1 MTRPSNFLTS
11 PKLSSPID
19 WWQSSNFPLKV
30 GAVSDRSYLEEI
42 SIRNLGIIE
51 QSELELGRGLNVLT
65 GETGA
70 GKTMILTALSLV
82 LGGKSDSSL
91 VRHGS
96 ERLVATAQFSVT
108 ADSKELLDEI
118 GAEVEGTSLIVTR
131 TVNSDG
137 KSKASCGGVTVPAGT
152 LSDVTEPLIEIHGQ
166 SANSQIVK
174 PARQRELLDRFGG
187 TAIAPVL
194 SDYQQTY
201 LEYLELKE
209 RIKAM
214 KASAN
219 KRDGEIAELEEFLAA
234 WTKLKAV
241 RNEPSAV
248 EDEIQR
254 LSSVEDL
261 RLASSGAL
269 SALDSEE
276 SGALT
281 LLHSARRFL
290 DAAKGKDARLEEIAE
305 RVAESLF
312 ILDDTS
318 SDLASYAT
326 GLEADPER
334 LDFLQG
340 RKAELNLFVKRWGGA
355 GTADDELVAL
365 AAKAKTGKES
375 IADLKGGDERIA
387 ELEND
392 LAKIKKLLLA
402 SAQKLSQAR
411 STAAELLSHSV
422 TNEIQALS
430 MPHTRFFAEVISP
443 DYSAA
448 LKESDFTQLGCD
460 EISMQI
466 QGQADGPKIALG
478 KGASGGEMSRI
489 MLGLEVV
496 IAKSHPVGTYIFDEV
511 DAGVGGKAAIE
522 VGKRLHA
529 LAQSAQVI
537 VVTHLPQ
544 VAAWADTHFVV
555 KKSSDGSVLQS
566 GVSKLGQSER
576 VEEIARMLAGLEESS
591 SAREHAAELLAMR
604 G

>member
-1 MTRPSNFLTS
+1 MSE
-11 PKLSSPID
+11 
-19 WWQSSNFPLKV
+19 
-30 GAVSDRSYLEEI
+30 RSYLEEI

-70 GKTMILTALSLV
+70 GKTMILTALNLV

-91 VRHGS
+91 VRHGA

-108 ADSKELLDEI
+108 GESRFQLDEI
-118 GAEVEGTSLIVTR
+118 GAEVEGSSLIVTR

-137 KSKASCGGVTVPAGT
+137 KSKASCGGVSVPAGT
-152 LSDVTEPLIEIHGQ
+152 LAEVTERLVEIHGQ
-166 SANSQIVK
+166 SANAQIVK

-187 TAIAPVL
+187 SAIAEAL
-194 SDYQQTY
+194 ATYQQFFAQ
-201 LEYLELKE
+201 YLELKD
-209 RIKAM
+209 RIKTM
-214 KASAN
+214 KAATN
-219 KRDGEIAELEEFLAA
+219 KRDGEIAELEEFLSA
-234 WTKLKAV
+234 WSKLKAV
-241 RNEPSAV
+241 RNEPSSV

-261 RLASSGAL
+261 RIASSGAL
-269 SALDSEE
+269 AALDSEE

-290 DAAKGKDARLEEIAE
+290 DAAKGKDSRLEEIAE

-312 ILDDTS
+312 ILDDAST
-318 SDLASYAT
+318 DLASYAT
-326 GLEADPER
+326 ALEADPER
-334 LDFLQG
+334 LDFLQN
-340 RKAELNLFVKRWGGA
+340 RKAEITVFIKRWGGT
-355 GTADDELVAL
+355 GTPDDELVAL
-365 AAKAKTGKES
+365 AGKAKSGKEA
-375 IADLKGGDERIA
+375 IADLQGGDERIA
-387 ELEND
+387 ELEIE
-392 LAKIKKLLLA
+392 LAKVKKSLLA
-402 SAQKLSQAR
+402 AAQSLTDARKTAASKLS
-411 STAAELLSHSV
+411 TSV
-422 TNEIQALS
+422 TSEIQSLA
-430 MPHTRFFAEVISP
+430 MPHTQFFIEIASP
-443 DYSAA
+443 DYSAS

-460 EISMQI
+460 EVTMQI
-466 QGQADGPKIALG
+466 QGQIDGPKIALG

-489 MLGLEVV
+489 MLALEVV
-496 IAKSHPVGTYIFDEV
+496 IAASHPVGTYIFDEV

-522 VGKRLHA
+522 VGKRLHN
-529 LAQSAQVI
+529 LAQHSQVI

-555 KKSSDGSVLQS
+555 KKSSDGSVVQS
-566 GVSKLGQSER
+566 GVLKLGQSER

>member
-1 MTRPSNFLTS
+1 
-11 PKLSSPID
+11 
-19 WWQSSNFPLKV
+19 LKV
-30 GAVSDRSYLEEI
+30 GAVSERSYLEEI

-70 GKTMILTALSLV
+70 GKTMILTALNLV

-108 ADSKELLDEI
+108 KNSKEQLDEI
-118 GAEVEGTSLIVTR
+118 GAEVDGTSLIVTR
-131 TVNSDG
+131 TVNRDG

-152 LSDVTEPLIEIHGQ
+152 LAEVTEPLIEIHGQ

-187 TAIAPVL
+187 EAIASTL
-194 SDYQQTY
+194 SEYQEIY
-201 LEYLELKE
+201 SEYLDLKE
-209 RIKAM
+209 RIKGM

-241 RNEPSAV
+241 RNEPSSV
-248 EDEIQR
+248 EDEINR

-261 RLASSGAL
+261 RIASSGAMA
-269 SALDSEE
+269 ALDSEE

-290 DAAKGKDARLEEIAE
+290 EAAKGKDSRLEEIAE

-312 ILDDTS
+312 ILDDAS

-326 GLEADPER
+326 SLEADPER
-334 LDFLQG
+334 LDFLQN
-340 RKAELNLFVKRWGGA
+340 RKAELNLFIKRWGSGES
-355 GTADDELVAL
+355 ADEELVQL
-365 AAKAKTGKES
+365 AAKAKSGKES

-387 ELEND
+387 ELESE
-392 LAKIKKLLLA
+392 LAKAKKKLLS
-402 SAQKLSQAR
+402 SAQNLSQAR
-411 STAAELLSHSV
+411 TTAAASLSQSV
-422 TNEIQALS
+422 TTEIQALS
-430 MPHTRFFAEVISP
+430 MPHTRFFAEVIAP
-443 DYSAA
+443 DYSGA

-466 QGQADGPKIALG
+466 QGQVDGPKIALG

-529 LAQSAQVI
+529 LAQNSQVI

-555 KKSSDGSVLQS
+555 KKSSDGSVVQS

-576 VEEIARMLAGLEESS
+576 IEEIARMLAGLEESS

-604 G
+604 C

>member
-1 MTRPSNFLTS
+1 MSE
-11 PKLSSPID
+11 
-19 WWQSSNFPLKV
+19 
-30 GAVSDRSYLEEI
+30 RSYLEEI

-70 GKTMILTALSLV
+70 GKTMILTALNLV

-96 ERLVATAQFSVT
+96 ERLVATAQFSIT
-108 ADSKELLDEI
+108 KDSKDQLDEI
-118 GAEVEGTSLIVTR
+118 GAEVDGSSLIVTR

-152 LSDVTEPLIEIHGQ
+152 LADVTEPLIEIHGQ

-187 TAIAPVL
+187 TAVASSL
-194 SDYQQTY
+194 SDYQEKY
-201 LEYLELKE
+201 SEYLELKE
-209 RIKAM
+209 RIQAM

-241 RNEPSAV
+241 RNEPSSV
-248 EDEIQR
+248 EDEIKR

-261 RLASSGAL
+261 RIASSGAI

-290 DAAKGKDARLEEIAE
+290 DAAKGKDSKLEEIAE

-312 ILDDTS
+312 ILDDAS

-326 GLEADPER
+326 SLEADPDR
-334 LDFLQG
+334 LDFLQN
-340 RKAELNLFVKRWGGA
+340 RKAELNLFIKRWGGA
-355 GTADDELVAL
+355 ESADEELVLL
-365 AAKAKTGKES
+365 AAKAKSGKES

-387 ELEND
+387 ELETE
-392 LAKIKKLLLA
+392 LAKIKKSLLA
-402 SAQKLSQAR
+402 AAQELSKARSVSAESLSQ
-411 STAAELLSHSV
+411 SV
-422 TNEIQALS
+422 TSEIQALS

-443 DYSAA
+443 DYSGA
-448 LKESDFTQLGCD
+448 LKESFFTQLGCD
-460 EISMQI
+460 EVSMQI
-466 QGQADGPKIALG
+466 QGQVDGPKIALG

-529 LAQSAQVI
+529 LAQNSQVI

-555 KKSSDGSVLQS
+555 KKSSDGSVVQS

>member
-1 MTRPSNFLTS
+1 
-11 PKLSSPID
+11 
-19 WWQSSNFPLKV
+19 LKV
-30 GAVSDRSYLEEI
+30 GAVSERSYLEEI

-70 GKTMILTALSLV
+70 GKTMILTALNLV

-108 ADSKELLDEI
+108 AESKVQLDEI
-118 GAEVEGTSLIVTR
+118 GAEVDGSSLIVTR

-137 KSKASCGGVTVPAGT
+137 KSKASCGGITVPAGT
-152 LSDVTEPLIEIHGQ
+152 LAEVTEPLIEIHGQ
-166 SANSQIVK
+166 SANAQIVK

-187 TAIAPVL
+187 SSIASIL
-194 SDYQQTY
+194 SEYQKTY
-201 LEYLELKE
+201 SEYLELRD

-214 KASAN
+214 KSSAN

-234 WTKLKAV
+234 WAKLKAV
-241 RNEPSAV
+241 RNEPSSV
-248 EDEIQR
+248 EDEIRR

-261 RLASSGAL
+261 RIASSGAMA
-269 SALDSEE
+269 ALDSED

-290 DAAKGKDARLEEIAE
+290 DAAKGKDSRLEEIAE

-312 ILDDTS
+312 ILDDAS

-326 GLEADPER
+326 SLEADPER
-334 LDFLQG
+334 LDFLQN
-340 RKAELNLFVKRWGGA
+340 RKAELNLFIKRWGGA
-355 GTADDELVAL
+355 QSADEELVLL
-365 AAKAKTGKES
+365 AAKAKSGKES

-387 ELEND
+387 ELESD
-392 LAKIKKLLLA
+392 LAKIKKSLLA

-411 STAAELLSHSV
+411 STAADSLSTSV
-422 TNEIQALS
+422 TTEIQALS
-430 MPHTRFFAEVISP
+430 MPHTRFFAEIISP
-443 DYSAA
+443 DYAGN
-448 LKESDFTQLGCD
+448 LKESDFTQLGFD
-460 EISMQI
+460 EVSMQI
-466 QGQADGPKIALG
+466 QGQVDGPKIALG

-529 LAQSAQVI
+529 LAQNSQVI

-555 KKSSDGSVLQS
+555 RKSSDGSVVQS

>member
-1 MTRPSNFLTS
+1 MSE
-11 PKLSSPID
+11 
-19 WWQSSNFPLKV
+19 
-30 GAVSDRSYLEEI
+30 RSYLEEI

-70 GKTMILTALSLV
+70 GKTMILTALNLV

-108 ADSKELLDEI
+108 KDSKDQLDEI
-118 GAEVEGTSLIVTR
+118 GAEVDGSSLIVTR

-152 LSDVTEPLIEIHGQ
+152 LADVTEPLIEIHGQ

-187 TAIAPVL
+187 TAVASSL
-194 SDYQQTY
+194 SDYQEKY
-201 LEYLELKE
+201 SEYLELKE

-234 WTKLKAV
+234 WVKLKAV
-241 RNEPSAV
+241 RNEPSSV
-248 EDEIQR
+248 EDEIKR

-261 RLASSGAL
+261 RIASSGAM

-290 DAAKGKDARLEEIAE
+290 DAAKGKDSKLEEIAE

-312 ILDDTS
+312 ILDDAS

-326 GLEADPER
+326 SLEADPER
-334 LDFLQG
+334 LDFLQN
-340 RKAELNLFVKRWGGA
+340 RKAELNLFIKRWGGA
-355 GTADDELVAL
+355 ESADEELVLL
-365 AAKAKTGKES
+365 AAKAKSGKES

-387 ELEND
+387 ELETE
-392 LAKIKKLLLA
+392 LAKIKKSLLA
-402 SAQKLSQAR
+402 AAQELSKARSASAESLSQ
-411 STAAELLSHSV
+411 SV
-422 TNEIQALS
+422 TSEIQALS

-443 DYSAA
+443 DYSGA

-460 EISMQI
+460 EVSMQI
-466 QGQADGPKIALG
+466 QGQVDGPKIALG

-529 LAQSAQVI
+529 LAQNSQVI

-555 KKSSDGSVLQS
+555 KKSSDGSVVQS